1 MKKYL
6 EAGKIVSTHALK
18 GEVKIQPWCDS
29 AEFLCEF
36 DVLYFEKGKKQI
48 EIERSR
54 PHKNMVVA
62 KIKGID
68 TPEQAN
74 TLRNKIVYLDRDD
87 VELEEGCYFIQ
98 DLIGLQVVDAD
109 DNSKVYGKISDVTET
124 GANDVYTIR
133 KIDGKELLI
142 PAIPQV
148 VIETD
153 IQNGKMFIRPL
164 EEEIIVAD
172 DNEDSDNEN

>member
-36 DVLYFEKGKKQI
+36 DVLYFEKGRKQI

-54 PHKNMVVA
+54 PHKNMVIA

-74 TLRNKIVYLDRDD
+74 TLRNKILYLDRDD

-98 DLIGLQVVDAD
+98 DLIGLEVLDAD
-109 DNSKVYGKISDVTET
+109 DNSKVYGKLADVMET
-124 GANDVYTIR
+124 GANDVYTVR
-133 KIDGKELLI
+133 QADGKEFLI

-153 IQNGKMFIRPL
+153 IDNGRMFIRPL
-164 EEEIIVAD
+164 EEIIVAD
-172 DNEDSDNEN
+172 DEDLKDNED